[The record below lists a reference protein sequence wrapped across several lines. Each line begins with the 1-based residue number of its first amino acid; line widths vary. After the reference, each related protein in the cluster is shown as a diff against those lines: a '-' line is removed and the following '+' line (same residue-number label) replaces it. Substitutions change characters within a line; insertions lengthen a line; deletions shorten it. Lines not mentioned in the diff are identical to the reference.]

1 MSFHQVVNNAK
12 GSLAADLTSGGAS
25 MVVNSNLDSIIS
37 ALTFPYFLTIWK
49 VNTDVDNLS
58 QSGMEIV
65 EVTARTSPGNYLIN
79 RGLQGTIASSHYVGD
94 NVAMMWTQG
103 NIEEAIP
110 LSSNNAQGALP
121 FIGSN
126 GLPTL
131 LTPGL
136 NGQYLNAQGNNANP
150 IFKALKPNN
159 QFFSSSGSFTVPN
172 NVYNIIVS
180 GCAGGGGGSG
190 NSDTADGY
198 ATVGIGGNAGQY
210 VWKEIFAVTP
220 GNILTI
226 TIGAGGSGG
235 MANGSTLPTAGGNTS
250 LGALLT
256 LTGGAAAAVQTVKSF
271 AAQAQNCG
279 FFGTG
284 GFTFSAYSSSGYGEI
299 QFSSFGYGA
308 GGAPGAAGFKNGQNG
323 LSGFILIEWI
333 E

>member
-1 MSFHQVVNNAK
+1 
-12 GSLAADLTSGGAS
+12 

-49 VNTDVDNLS
+49 VNTDVDNLG
-58 QSGMEIV
+58 QSSMEII
-65 EVTARTSPGNYLIN
+65 EVTARTSPGNYSIN
-79 RGLQGTIASSHYVGD
+79 RGLQGTIASSHYAGD

-110 LSSNNAQGALP
+110 LSSNNTQGALP

-136 NGQYLNAQGNNANP
+136 NGQYLNTQGNNANP

-159 QFFSSSGSFTVPN
+159 QFFSSSGNFTVPN

-190 NSDTADGY
+190 NTDTADAY
-198 ATVGIGGNAGQY
+198 ENVGNGGGAGQY

-220 GNILTI
+220 GKVLPV

-235 MANGSTLPTAGGNTS
+235 LNNGSTLPTAGGNTS
-250 LGALLT
+250 LGTLLT
-256 LTGGAAAAVQTVKSF
+256 LTGGVAAAVGTGKSYG
-271 AAQAQNCG
+271 AQAASCG

-284 GFTFSAYSSSGYGEI
+284 GFTFSAYISSGYGII
-299 QFSSFGYGA
+299 QYQSFGYGA
-308 GGAPGAAGFKNGQNG
+308 GGAPGGAGNNGQNG
-323 LSGFILIEWI
+323 ASGFLLIEWI